1 MGRAI
6 DMEKDIHTLKE
17 KMATLE
23 NTIRGM
29 ALKLDEIDDAVFEDE
44 EIVEE
49 IVEEVVEEK
58 KEKKDGKKANNKG
71 SGSNSKRSNAKNG
84 DSKGKNDGAGNSSK

>member
-6 DMEKDIHTLKE
+6 DMENDIYNLKI
-17 KMATLE
+17 KISTLE

-29 ALKLDEIDDAVFEDE
+29 VLKLDEIDEAIFEDE
-44 EIVEE
+44 EVVQE
-49 IVEEVVEEK
+49 IVEEK

-71 SGSNSKRSNAKNG
+71 SSSDSKGSDAKNG
-84 DSKGKNDGAGNSSK
+84 DSKSKNDGDGNSSK

>member
-44 EIVEE
+44 EVVQE
-49 IVEEVVEEK
+49 IVEEK

-71 SGSNSKRSNAKNG
+71 SSSNSKRSNAKNG